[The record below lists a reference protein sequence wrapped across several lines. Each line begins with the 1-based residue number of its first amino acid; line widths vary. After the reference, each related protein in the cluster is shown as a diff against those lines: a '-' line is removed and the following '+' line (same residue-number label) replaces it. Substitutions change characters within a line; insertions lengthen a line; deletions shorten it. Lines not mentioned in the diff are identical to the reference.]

1 MLDFL
6 PLDILPYTSNSPMSN
21 CNISK
26 IKTHSEY
33 RLYNNFFNLA
43 TIFSSQFYSKLHTY
57 ILFNIM
63 QSGVHHNLPK
73 HTQNHKWSFIF
84 TVLNILYTDIS
95 DPGDTPLSCEHP
107 LFSGRQP
114 FELATVAHVVHLGGS
129 LLTVHCSSHVTS
141 PCPL

>member
-1 MLDFL
+1 MASPSVLVFL
-6 PLDILPYTSNSPMSN
+6 PLDILSYTSNSPTSN
-21 CNISK
+21 CNISI

-63 QSGVHHNLPK
+63 QIGVHHNLPK
-73 HTQNHKWSFIF
+73 HNHKWSFIF

-95 DPGDTPLSCEHP
+95 NPGDTPLSCEHP
-107 LFSGRQP
+107 LFFWPTALRVSHCRTRC
-114 FELATVAHVVHLGGS
+114 ALGWFPS
-129 LLTVHCSSHVTS
+129 HSPLLLSCH
-141 PCPL
+141 